1 LLVSPVVTAPATP
14 ATNRSAIVAASPEIT
29 RRELDRRST
38 PPLWTNS
45 TGPSRQAARQPI
57 RCDDLV
63 VATEDDVRRIALSL
77 PETDE
82 HPSYGG
88 RPSFRVRKKGFTWLR
103 EDGVSITLHMAS
115 LDEKEEL
122 LASDPRKF
130 FTEPHYDGY
139 PMVLLRY
146 AKISVK
152 ELRELITDSWRQ
164 KAPKKVLAAFEES
177 EAGS

>member
-1 LLVSPVVTAPATP
+1 M
-14 ATNRSAIVAASPEIT
+14 
-29 RRELDRRST
+29 
-38 PPLWTNS
+38 
-45 TGPSRQAARQPI
+45 
-57 RCDDLV
+57 
-63 VATEDDVRRIALSL
+63 ATEDDVRRIALSL

-115 LDEKEEL
+115 LEDKEEM

-146 AKISVK
+146 AKVGVK
-152 ELRELITDSWRQ
+152 ELRELITDSWRL
-164 KAPKKVLAAFEES
+164 KAPKRVLAAFEAAES
-177 EAGS
+177 DD